1 MEITVLGTASIGGV
15 PEWDCTCPNCAAARQ
30 DPRLRRTRSSIT
42 ATLDGDMH
50 VLFDAGHDLKTQL
63 ESNGIV
69 PRVETAGET
78 FRESRIDSVFLT
90 HGHADHTVG
99 VAEFCTG
106 KSFELPLHGPPDLID
121 FLFGSEETPNY
132 FGELGRLARNYVIPI
147 KLIQEKTVT
156 RLGELEITGIEI
168 PHTQVLENGR
178 KYPSSTY
185 AYEIRHWDRRLV
197 YAPDLGRLDP
207 WFIERLEGADVLL
220 MDATFW
226 WDNELERISGIPI
239 TSYKLG
245 HVPQDEA
252 VEILK
257 DRGIGRVIFT
267 HFNHTNPSI
276 LENGDQRK
284 IVDKAG
290 METSFDGMKIKV

>member
-30 DPRLRRTRSSIT
+30 DPKLRRTRSSIT
-42 ATLDGDMH
+42 ATLDGDKH

-197 YAPDLGRLDP
+197 YAPDLGGLDP
-207 WFIERLEGADVLL
+207 WLIDRLEGTDVLL

-245 HVPQDEA
+245 HVPQEEA

-290 METSFDGMKIKV
+290 MEIAFDGMKIKV